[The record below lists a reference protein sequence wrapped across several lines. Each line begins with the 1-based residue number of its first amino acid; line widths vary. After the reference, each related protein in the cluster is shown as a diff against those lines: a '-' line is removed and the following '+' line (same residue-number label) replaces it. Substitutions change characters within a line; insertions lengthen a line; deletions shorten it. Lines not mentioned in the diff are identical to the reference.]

1 MGEVGV
7 VMEVRCGDGG
17 RGCGD
22 GGRVCDDGGRV
33 W

>member
-7 VMEVRCGDGG
+7 VMEVGCGDGG